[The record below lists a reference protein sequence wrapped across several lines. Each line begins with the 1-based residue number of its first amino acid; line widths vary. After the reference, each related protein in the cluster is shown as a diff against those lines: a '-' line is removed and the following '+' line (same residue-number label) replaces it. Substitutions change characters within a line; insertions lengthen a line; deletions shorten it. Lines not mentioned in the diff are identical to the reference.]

1 VSREFAVPPAVQI
14 ALFGVL
20 LGVAA
25 AWDIG
30 RRRIPNGLTVGIAVF
45 GLVAQVSGAGA
56 AGALSGLAAAAIA
69 GALLWP
75 AWASG
80 ALGGGDLKLAVAAGV
95 WVGLSRLLPFA
106 MASGIAAGVI
116 AVVCYLASSREARGA
131 MRANLVHAVRG
142 LRIEAPLRSGGGRVS
157 LPAGVAVAVGALFAV
172 VMGG

>member
-1 VSREFAVPPAVQI
+1 VAPGFQI

-30 RRRIPNGLTVGIAVF
+30 RRRIPNGLTVGIF
-45 GLVAQVSGAGA
+45 GLGLVAQLSGGGA
-56 AGALSGLAAAAIA
+56 AGALSGVAAAALA

-75 AWASG
+75 AWSSG
-80 ALGGGDLKLAVAAGV
+80 ALGGGDLKLAMAAGV

-106 MASGIAAGVI
+106 LASGVAAGVI
-116 AVVCYLASSREARGA
+116 AVICYVASSREARGA
-131 MRANLVHAVRG
+131 MRTNLAHAVRG